1 MFAKN
6 DNVQLIKEIN
16 KPFFL
21 NETCYLWPVFKE
33 LNLFSL
39 NQQAWSWETQTDW
52 GSQKPLIDRLMH
64 F

>member
-16 KPFFL
+16 KPFF
-21 NETCYLWPVFKE
+21 FKW
-33 LNLFSL
+33 NLLFV
-39 NQQAWSWETQTDW
+39 T
-52 GSQKPLIDRLMH
+52 R